1 MGIAMIKTQPNHRLG
16 ALSAC
21 IALALGATSAN
32 AQVTLYGIVDA
43 GVRYSSGLTAANAAS
58 DASTTSVGSGINT
71 TSRFGMRGSED
82 LGGGLRATFNLE
94 SGILVDTGA
103 QANATKLFDRAAT
116 VGLQG
121 AFGQVTIGRQTTL
134 LADANS
140 QFDPI
145 RSRFA
150 GFNPNIAIAALSQHR
165 LGIEYGPAGSNAGSF
180 RLDNSIKYSGTFSG
194 LTLRAMHAFGE
205 QSGNTSAL
213 SSSGVGASFATGGIA
228 LGGAYQRM
236 IAANDLDLK
245 GYLVGATANVAKH
258 QLSVSYAQSTAET
271 TATAETRNKTYG
283 LGGIFAFSAN
293 NLVLG
298 VYRVDR
304 SRTGQVRDG
313 FDRFIAFWE
322 HNLSKRTALYIEA
335 DHTRWRDGYQGA
347 GNKSSATGFSL
358 GAKHSF

>member
-1 MGIAMIKTQPNHRLG
+1 MSVTKSSLRLS
-16 ALSAC
+16 ALSAS
-21 IALALGATSAN
+21 IAFAFGASVSQ

-43 GVRYSSGLTAANAAS
+43 GVRYSSGLTAANASSA
-58 DASTTSVGSGINT
+58 DNVWSVGSGINT

-134 LADANS
+134 LADSNS

-165 LGIEYGPAGSNAGSF
+165 LGIEYGPAASNAGSF
-180 RLDNSIKYSGTFSG
+180 RLDNSVKYSGTFSG
-194 LTLRAMHAFGE
+194 VTLRAMHAFGE
-205 QSGNTSAL
+205 QSGNSTAL
-213 SSSGVGASFATGGIA
+213 SSSGAGVSFAAGPVSVGGS
-228 LGGAYQRM
+228 YQRLV
-236 IAANDLDLK
+236 ALNELDLK
-245 GYLVGATANVAKH
+245 AYYLGASANLSAH
-258 QLSVSYAQSTAET
+258 QLSVTYAQSTAET
-271 TATAETRNKTYG
+271 TAVAETRNKTYG
-283 LGGIFAFSAN
+283 VGGLFALSAAN

-298 VYRVDR
+298 LYRVER
-304 SRTGQVRDG
+304 SRTGQRKDG
-313 FDRFIAFWE
+313 FDRVIAFWE
-322 HNLSKRTALYIEA
+322 HNLSKRTALYLEA
-335 DHTRWRDGYQGA
+335 DHTRWRDGYEGA
-347 GNKSSATGFSL
+347 GNKRNATGFSF